1 MVDLAGDDS
10 PYKQSVDNSVLL
22 VAAAIVMAVFGKLKK
37 TQGVIYWFSKSNIIV
52 ITPWLVSEWISY
64 FAIAILVG

>member
-22 VAAAIVMAVFGKLKK
+22 VAAAIVMAVFGKFEKK
-37 TQGVIYWFSKSNIIV
+37 TK
-52 ITPWLVSEWISY
+52 E
-64 FAIAILVG
+64 

>member
-37 TQGVIYWFSKSNIIV
+37 NPSGNLLIHSVIYLLLL
-52 ITPWLVSEWISY
+52 P
-64 FAIAILVG
+64 

>member
-37 TQGVIYWFSKSNIIV
+37 KTRSNSKCNIY
-52 ITPWLVSEWISY
+52 L
-64 FAIAILVG
+64 LLLLLD

>member
-37 TQGVIYWFSKSNIIV
+37 NPRSIKYYNNYTDSVILLWLLLD
-52 ITPWLVSEWISY
+52 WLVRVNKLS
-64 FAIAILVG
+64 ILL